1 MVTSPTRGPGRPLSW
16 CPARRP
22 AWGQVDDGEAAPQ
35 EALEAV
41 LTDGGVDADGYGNGL
56 GYQEGQRPQLEGDG
70 QAADNLVY
78 HRAAGGEGIAD
89 YPVLPK
95 PGAMVK
101 VIVV

>member
-1 MVTSPTRGPGRPLSW
+1 MGMAMVW
-16 CPARRP
+16 
-22 AWGQVDDGEAAPQ
+22 DI
-35 EALEAV
+35 
-41 LTDGGVDADGYGNGL
+41 
-56 GYQEGQRPQLEGDG
+56 QEGQRPQLEGDG

-101 VIVV
+101 VIVVSVSYTHLTLPTN